1 MFMSALPDNTYNFSY
16 YVQPADFRYLEVKQ
30 KMYTDSDNK
39 QSKKLYHQPIK
50 ENVNSNSYLLDT
62 FNATHFQSC
71 VDNAI
76 ERYKRLNNI
85 TEFDDTPAYPFLS
98 VFRGLG
104 PTILQCITFY
114 EDAINAQINFN
125 NQEFDAEYNYN
136 EPDSMFVSTFK
147 HDTLYVKDGNPADL
161 LQILR
166 SF

>member
-1 MFMSALPDNTYNFSY
+1 MPAMMSDSMYNFSHHSLR
-16 YVQPADFRYLEVKQ
+16 ADFRYLEMKQ

-62 FNATHFQSC
+62 SNATHFQSC

-76 ERYKRLNNI
+76 KRYKRLNNI
-85 TEFDDTPAYPFLS
+85 TEFDYTPAYPFLF

-104 PTILQCITFY
+104 PTILQRITFY
-114 EDAINAQINFN
+114 EDAVNAQINFD
-125 NQEFDAEYNYN
+125 NQEFDAEYNYD

-147 HDTLYVKDGNPADL
+147 HGTLYVKDGKPADL